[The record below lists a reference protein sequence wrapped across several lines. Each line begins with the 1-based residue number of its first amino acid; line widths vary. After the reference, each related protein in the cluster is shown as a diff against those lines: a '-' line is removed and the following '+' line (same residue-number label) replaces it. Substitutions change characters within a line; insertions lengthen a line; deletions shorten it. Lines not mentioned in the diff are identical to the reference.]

1 MSPYISD
8 AALFLF
14 DTILGFYVLIVMLRF
29 LLQLTKADFYNPI
42 SQFVVKVSNP
52 PLAPMRRLVPN
63 IFGIDL
69 AVMILLVALEGLR
82 LGLITT
88 ALGHSPHPIGLF
100 LLSIGELLKLAIYIV
115 IFSIFIRAIL
125 SWFGSGNNQPFSVLL
140 KSFTDPILR
149 PAQKIIPAATGL
161 DLSPMIIFI
170 GLMLL
175 LKIFVQPLLDIG
187 RELL

>member
-52 PLAPMRRLVPN
+52 PLAPMRRLIPN
-63 IFGIDL
+63 VFGIDL
-69 AVMILLVALEGLR
+69 AVIILLIALEGLR

-88 ALGHSPHPIGLF
+88 ALGHTPHFIGLF
-100 LLSIGELLKLAIYIV
+100 LLSVGELLKLAIYIV

-125 SWFGSGNNQPFSVLL
+125 SWFGSGYTQPFSVLL

-149 PAQKIIPAATGL
+149 PAQKIIPATTGL

-187 RELL
+187 RALL